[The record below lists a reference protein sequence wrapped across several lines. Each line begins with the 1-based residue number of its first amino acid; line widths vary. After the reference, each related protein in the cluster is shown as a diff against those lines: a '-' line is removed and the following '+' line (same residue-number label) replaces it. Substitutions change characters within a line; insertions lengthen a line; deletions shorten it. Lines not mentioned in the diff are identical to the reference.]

1 MDKQAFKQRMQNLK
15 SYRENNPGKG
25 YWDWK
30 VQAYQNGGDIPLWQQ
45 YQYSG
50 PSYQDVLDD
59 LKQNSPSTYNQ
70 LQQSKAA
77 DSQSSSEIVRYVDS
91 KGRLQSTSNLQ
102 GLSPVITSDYLPG
115 IGDAM
120 EVTQIVQDVKNEDY
134 GAALAGLGLLALPG
148 NWLSKIKSKYGKKG
162 LVNSIYNNV
171 APGSYYDS
179 YIPGGSKKDELKG
192 ALKDYLLGK
201 GDKIDPKWENWINS
215 PTTLGSFIAKDNKK
229 QQHMLDVMTAAR
241 KEAWQNYLGIPHDDR
256 YLINTGIKENG
267 MPVYRS
273 NVTDVPNVQLRDIAK
288 TTQHKPESIPYV
300 HGDMINSTGGNISVK
315 YKDNGDLR
323 TITTEDIWDL
333 NPFKDANRARI
344 LPEWLKNKYMHIEV
358 QPDGYQKR
366 VWNDNAPKWL
376 IDLEPAN
383 LLGIPGPFLNR
394 TTFNARLLNKDQ
406 AVKKVPISK
415 EEYVNKRFGTELEL
429 IDPSEMTDKE
439 FQKWKKLTQNRYSEE
454 YDRLNEQQSERLFE
468 FVPKTEEEL
477 LDKYGIY
484 VKKYS
489 DGGEVSEFQ
498 RKTRRDIMQ
507 ESLVDGR
514 PDYNKMFQNQNEYQK
529 DFANYWYTE
538 RAKNPKYSDQIGG
551 DKLGSVLSNIDK
563 ATWKTPTEAMR
574 DNMVGQGYNPTDAQ
588 INQQLNIL
596 KEKGTKG
603 FANPK
608 AHSYTSLRPAN
619 TWHEGVGHMVGDNT
633 PAILNASPNV
643 RISNPDSSYEDYV
656 NQVNEKHAQTWDF
669 RGNNSNLKDDQG
681 NYYIDPNRQLTPE
694 DISNM
699 RSKGAK
705 IPEQWES
712 LEDADISELTNTFAY
727 NMYQD
732 PVQYM
737 ANGGEVGDPDDE
749 FIQAVNTKLGRT
761 PDGRPKEQGLKPVID
776 LEDAVNVTPIGD
788 VLSAKDAYNAAR
800 NNDWLGVGLA
810 TATMIPFVPR
820 AISTVRRSTPT
831 VKNYRSSL
839 SNALDKAVKLGEKER
854 RMSARL
860 NNETYETVQR
870 LMDDPSYMRRAQ
882 QVKEKYGDD
891 YTQIYADLIDAY
903 NNSPELLPKAKRT
916 AFEDNARA
924 RMATTTESTKRHMDG
939 GEFPKMGEYEYQYDI
954 NGVPYGTTIHEM
966 NHNADYLK
974 NKAAD
979 ADANSNLYYWM
990 RSALK
995 PFSRI
1000 DPNTDKLTKY
1010 YSKPTEQ
1017 KAYMNQLREF
1027 MYANKMIDTRDQI
1040 VTPDLIKQA
1049 ISKLPKGMQSIKKAS
1064 EQFKSMRSYTK
1075 WFNTIPLLGVGAVGA
1090 NKYFTSNENR
1100 D

>member
-25 YWDWK
+25 YWDWRNSLPDNLK
-30 VQAYQNGGDIPLWQQ
+30 YTDDTEYNMRGAYE
-45 YQYSG
+45 SG
-50 PSYQDVLDD
+50 AQPILENDGFYHLPTRNPQTGEI
-59 LKQNSPSTYNQ
+59 LK
-70 LQQSKAA
+70 
-77 DSQSSSEIVRYVDS
+77 
-91 KGRLQSTSNLQ
+91 TSLH
-102 GLSPVITSDYLPG
+102 PTF
-115 IGDAM
+115 
-120 EVTQIVQDVKNEDY
+120 
-134 GAALAGLGLLALPG
+134 
-148 NWLSKIKSKYGKKG
+148 WKG
-162 LVNSIYNNV
+162 LAEDAKIGYNTYFV
-171 APGSYYDS
+171 
-179 YIPGGSKKDELKG
+179 
-192 ALKDYLLGK
+192 
-201 GDKIDPKWENWINS
+201 GDK
-215 PTTLGSFIAKDNKK
+215 
-229 QQHMLDVMTAAR
+229 
-241 KEAWQNYLGIPHDDR
+241 
-256 YLINTGIKENG
+256 
-267 MPVYRS
+267 VY
-273 NVTDVPNVQLRDIAK
+273 TK
-288 TTQHKPESIPYV
+288 
-300 HGDMINSTGGNISVK
+300 
-315 YKDNGDLR
+315 
-323 TITTEDIWDL
+323 
-333 NPFKDANRARI
+333 
-344 LPEWLKNKYMHIEV
+344 
-358 QPDGYQKR
+358 
-366 VWNDNAPKWL
+366 
-376 IDLEPAN
+376 
-383 LLGIPGPFLNR
+383 
-394 TTFNARLLNKDQ
+394 
-406 AVKKVPISK
+406 SK
-415 EEYVNKRFGTELEL
+415 EEGPINVYT
-429 IDPSEMTDKE
+429 
-439 FQKWKKLTQNRYSEE
+439 
-454 YDRLNEQQSERLFE
+454 
-468 FVPKTEEEL
+468 
-477 LDKYGIY
+477 
-484 VKKYS
+484 
-489 DGGEVSEFQ
+489 DGGEVA
-498 RKTRRDIMQ
+498 RKSLKDIRK
-507 ESLVDGR
+507 ESIIEDKL
-514 PDYNKMFQNQNEYQK
+514 DYDVMLQNQNAYQK
-529 DFANYWYTE
+529 EFATNWYKE
-538 RAKNPKYSDQIGG
+538 RAKNPKYSSQLG
-551 DKLGSVLSNIDK
+551 DGKLDKILSDIDK
-563 ATWKTPTEAMR
+563 ATWKNPTEAMR
-574 DNMVGQGYNPTDAQ
+574 DNLISQGYTPTDQNIKSQLQA
-588 INQQLNIL
+588 INA
-596 KEKGTKG
+596 KGTKG
-603 FANPK
+603 FAVPSMY
-608 AHSYTSLRPAN
+608 SYYGAPRN
-619 TWHEGVGHMVGDNT
+619 TWHEGIGHIVGDNN
-633 PAILNASPNV
+633 PAILDSTPNV
-643 RISNPDSSYEDYV
+643 SIPSNDPKYYDYV
-656 NQVNEKHAQTWDF
+656 NQANEKHAQTWDF
-669 RGNNSNLKDDQG
+669 RGKNQTLKDDAG
-681 NYYIDPNRQLTPE
+681 NYYIDPNRQLSSDDIQEMIDKGAAIPDQWKDLTTQ
-694 DISNM
+694 DIS
-699 RSKGAK
+699 
-705 IPEQWES
+705 
-712 LEDADISELTNTFAY
+712 DLTNTFAY
-727 NMYQD
+727 NY
-732 PVQYM
+732 
-737 ANGGEVGDPDDE
+737 AKGGEVGNPDDN
-749 FIQAVNTKLGRT
+749 FTKAINTKLGRT

-974 NKAAD
+974 NKAID

-1017 KAYMNQLREF
+1017 KVYMNQLREF